1 MPNFQRKAITHSHSV
16 SDAEARQLASRPLN
30 TALLQ
35 EAADCRDLGFGK
47 VFTFSKKVFIP
58 LTELCRDVC
67 HYCTF
72 AKSPSRLDSAFM
84 STNEILTLARQGV
97 ALGCKEALFTLGEK
111 PELRY
116 RAARNA
122 LSELGFTTTVE
133 YLAFVAKQV
142 LQETGLIPHI
152 NAGNLARDEII
163 QLREVSGSM
172 GLMLESASERLC
184 EKGMPHFGSPD
195 KIPAKRLETIA
206 LAGECRVPFTS
217 GILIGI
223 GETRLERIDS
233 LLTLRALHRRYG
245 HLQEIIIQNFRA
257 KPNTRMAQAP
267 EPDLDEL
274 RWTIAVARLI
284 FGPSR
289 SIQAPPNLSPGVL
302 PLLINAGLNDWGG
315 VSPLTPDHVNP
326 ESPWPELDQLTRETA
341 LAGMHLDER
350 LTVYPD
356 FVRKAKVWVDTS
368 VRQPL
373 ARLSDGEGFARSDKW
388 VTGSNLIPDTKPNKA
403 LGQRA
408 SSTVERTIGGLL
420 NGDQLPAA
428 ALADLFKAR
437 GADFDAVCHAAD
449 RLRRERCGDSVT
461 YVVNRNINYTNICGF
476 RCGFC
481 AFSKGKTHDDLR
493 GKPYLLSIE
502 EVARRVQEARQ
513 RGATEVCLQGG
524 IHPEFDGNTYLSIV
538 RAVKSCDADMH
549 IHAFSPLEILHG
561 ATTLGISVES
571 FLGQL
576 HEAGLNTLPGTAAE
590 ILDDKVRNVICPDKL
605 DTNAWVNIMQSAH
618 ALGLRT
624 TATIMFGHVD
634 GYDSWAKHLLTIREI
649 QQNTGGF
656 TEFVPLPFVATEA
669 PMFKKIPCRQ
679 GPSYRETILMHAVA
693 RLVFNGLIDN
703 IQTSWVKLGEHGVK
717 ACLKAGANDLG
728 GTLMDESITRA
739 AGATNGQE
747 FSPARMQALINSCDR
762 LPVQR
767 STLYQTVAS
776 CNQALL
782 ALSR

>member
-1 MPNFQRKAITHSHSV
+1 MPKVQGKTPSHSV
-16 SDAEARQLASRPLN
+16 SDAEARQLASQPLN
-30 TALLQ
+30 SALLK
-35 EAADCRDLGFGK
+35 EAADCRDFGFGK

-84 STNEILTLARQGV
+84 STDEILTLARQGA

-116 RAARNA
+116 RAARDA

-133 YLAFVAKQV
+133 YLTFVAKQV

-152 NAGNLARDEII
+152 NAGNLTRDEIM
-163 QLREVSGSM
+163 QLRKVSGSM

-195 KIPAKRLETIA
+195 KVPAKRLETIA

-233 LLTLRALHRRYG
+233 LLALRAIHRRFG
-245 HLQEIIIQNFRA
+245 HLQEIIVQNFRA

-267 EPDLDEL
+267 EPDLEEL

-284 FGPSR
+284 FGPSM

-326 ESPWPELDQLTRETA
+326 ESPWPELDQLARETA

-356 FVRKAKVWVDTS
+356 FVRKAEIWVDS
-368 VRQPL
+368 AVRKPL
-373 ARLSDGEGFARSDKW
+373 VRLSDGEGFARSDNW
-388 VTGSNLIPDTKPNKA
+388 LTGGNLIPDTKPTKA
-403 LGQRA
+403 RGQWA
-408 SSTVERTIGGLL
+408 SDTVKRSIDGLL
-420 NGDQLPAA
+420 NGDQLPAV
-428 ALADLFKAR
+428 ALADLFRAR
-437 GADFDAVCHAAD
+437 GADFDAVCRAAD
-449 RLRRERCGDSVT
+449 GLRRERCGDRVT

-481 AFSKGKTHDDLR
+481 AFSNGKTHAELR
-493 GKPYLLSIE
+493 GKPYLLSID

-538 RAVKSCDADMH
+538 RAVRSCDADMH

-561 ATTLGISVES
+561 ATTLGITVES
-571 FLGQL
+571 FLRQL

-590 ILDDKVRNVICPDKL
+590 ILDDTVRNVICPDKL
-605 DTNAWVNIMQSAH
+605 DSDAWVNIMRSAH
-618 ALGLRT
+618 TLGLKT

-634 GYDSWAKHLLTIREI
+634 GYDSWAKHLLTLREI
-649 QQNTGGF
+649 QQDTGGF

-717 ACLKAGANDLG
+717 ACLNAGANDLG

-747 FSPARMQALINSCDR
+747 FSPARMQALIKSCSR
-762 LPVQR
+762 LPLQR
-767 STLYQTVAS
+767 STLYQTVTWA
-776 CNQALL
+776 NQTPL